1 MNKDNNKNEMDHKIS
16 PHPYK
21 GNKGYNF
28 FYVVE
33 SRYASYQRYVSVTK
47 RQAFKGRC
55 YHIIIVPP
63 NGVKNLVVL
72 VDSVFQKQLLYEA
85 EELAEPTRAHL
96 WNRGSE
102 IRSNLCTVVSYETH
116 CYI

>member
-1 MNKDNNKNEMDHKIS
+1 MLVTSATWASPKDKLLRDGVIIS
-16 PHPYK
+16 
-21 GNKGYNF
+21 
-28 FYVVE
+28 
-33 SRYASYQRYVSVTK
+33 
-47 RQAFKGRC
+47 
-55 YHIIIVPP
+55 YHVPP
-63 NGVKNLVVL
+63 NGIKNLVVL

-96 WNRGSE
+96 WNKGSE